1 MAFGVFL
8 CLLSHVKPMHLQA
21 LQFIQSRDWDA
32 AHRLVQNYSDP
43 LSCQIHGYLHAIEG
57 DLSNAGYWYRRAGM
71 VLPDGSLDDELKRL
85 LATATDEAG

>member
-1 MAFGVFL
+1 MKL
-8 CLLSHVKPMHLQA
+8 MHLQA

-32 AHRLVQNYSDP
+32 AHRLVQNFSDP

-71 VLPDGSLDDELKRL
+71 TLPNCSLEDELKRL
-85 LATATDEAG
+85 LATSEDETG